1 LARQLTC
8 YFRGISGLFSG
19 GIRASPRDTGEEG
32 YNANKG
38 AVTHAFMESDAW
50 LETSGNLNYVDIHVY
65 RKSLK
70 GEKLDMI
77 QGKNIAVLLTGNTR
91 LAIDVAFL
99 SF

>member
-1 LARQLTC
+1 
-8 YFRGISGLFSG
+8 
-19 GIRASPRDTGEEG
+19 
-32 YNANKG
+32 
-38 AVTHAFMESDAW
+38 M
-50 LETSGNLNYVDIHVY
+50 DIHVY

-77 QGKNIAVLLTGNTR
+77 QGKNIAVLLKGNTR